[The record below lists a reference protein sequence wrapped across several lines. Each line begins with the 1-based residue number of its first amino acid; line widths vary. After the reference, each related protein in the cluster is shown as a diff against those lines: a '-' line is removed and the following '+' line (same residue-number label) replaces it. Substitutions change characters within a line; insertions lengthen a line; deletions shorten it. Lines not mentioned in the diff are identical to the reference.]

1 MVLLL
6 LLILGVFIVI
16 FRRNR
21 VSARIKNKEFEN
33 GDESRLDSQI
43 IPSACPLCKNP
54 NANRIRICEWCGH
67 KII

>member
-6 LLILGVFIVI
+6 LLIGVFIVV

-21 VSARIKNKEFEN
+21 VRTRIKNKEFEKE
-33 GDESRLDSQI
+33 DESRLDSAI
-43 IPSACPLCKNP
+43 IPSACPHCKNP